1 MIEDVY
7 TMEDALVVGDQLISI
22 LNHADRVKIACMA
35 QLVNVIGT
43 IMTEPNGRCWTQTTY
58 HPFLLTSNLAK
69 GIVLKPLVTTPA
81 YDSDHRKGINTLS
94 TALTYDETTRQ
105 LMIFAVNRSLTEPM
119 EVCMELRAFGG
130 TPSLKNWKSLFND
143 DLKAVNT
150 ADNPN
155 NVTPVDLADFAVKD
169 GKAVFTLPKA
179 SWNAMILQL

>member
-1 MIEDVY
+1 M
-7 TMEDALVVGDQLISI
+7 VVGDQLISI

-69 GIVLKPLVTTPA
+69 GVVLKPLVTSPA
-81 YDSDHRKGINTLS
+81 YDSDHRKGIDTLS
-94 TALTYDETTRQ
+94 AAMTYDDATRQ
-105 LMIFAVNRSLTEPM
+105 MTIFAVNRSLSEPL
-119 EVCMELRAFGG
+119 EVSLELRAFGG
-130 TPSLKNWKSLFND
+130 TPTLKNWKSLFNN

-155 NVTPVDLADFAVKD
+155 IVTPVELTDFTVKD
-169 GKAVFTLPKA
+169 GKIVFTLPKA
-179 SWNAMILQL
+179 SWNAISIQLS